1 MLIIFKIMRKR
12 RVLRMTNE
20 LLKKYIGKNC
30 FVSTGSFG
38 GNFIGVILEV
48 NENWLEIET
57 KKGNQIVN
65 TEYIQSIKEMQVK
78 K

>member
-1 MLIIFKIMRKR
+1 
-12 RVLRMTNE
+12 MTNE

-38 GNFIGVILEV
+38 GSFIGVILEV